1 MTEKARRIEKALDK
15 LGLQNK
21 ILLTIKEL
29 DDIAS
34 MANVQRIEVM
44 IYLRYR

>member
-1 MTEKARRIEKALDK
+1 MTEKAMRIEKALDK

-44 IYLRYR
+44 IYLRCR